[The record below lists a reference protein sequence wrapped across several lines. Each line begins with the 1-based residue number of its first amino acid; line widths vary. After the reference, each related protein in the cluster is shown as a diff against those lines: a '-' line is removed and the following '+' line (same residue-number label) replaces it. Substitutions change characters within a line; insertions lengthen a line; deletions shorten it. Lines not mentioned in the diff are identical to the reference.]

1 MFPHGAIKHLRWAAG
16 TLYFSRT
23 FLSGSALDGPVLG
36 VGQRPTFFYT
46 RTARQDGIVRQD
58 ISLLGGMNVIGIPRS
73 MEQLAEIEHL
83 IAPSVE
89 AAGYDIVRVQFM
101 GGDRHTLQIMAERKD
116 RRPVTVDDCADIS
129 RLISAVLDVEDAVPE
144 SYVLEVSSPGIDRP
158 LVRIE
163 DYARFA
169 GFEARVETSRP
180 VDGRRRFRGRLK
192 GVTAGN
198 ILMTQDDEDAEIPF
212 AEIRRGTLV
221 LTDDLIA
228 ASLNEP
234 NG

>member
-1 MFPHGAIKHLRWAAG
+1 M
-16 TLYFSRT
+16 S
-23 FLSGSALDGPVLG
+23 LS
-36 VGQRPTFFYT
+36 
-46 RTARQDGIVRQD
+46 
-58 ISLLGGMNVIGIPRS
+58 GGMNVIGIRRS
-73 MEQLAEIEHL
+73 MDQTAEIEHL
-83 IAPSVE
+83 IAPSVA

-101 GGDRHTLQIMAERKD
+101 GGNGQTLQVMAERKD

-129 RLISAVLDVEDAVPE
+129 RLVSAVLDVEDAIPG

-169 GFEARVETSRP
+169 GFEAKIETSRP

-198 ILMTQDDEDAEIPF
+198 ILITHDDQDAEIPF
-212 AEIRRGTLV
+212 AEIRRGALV

>member
-1 MFPHGAIKHLRWAAG
+1 
-16 TLYFSRT
+16 
-23 FLSGSALDGPVLG
+23 
-36 VGQRPTFFYT
+36 
-46 RTARQDGIVRQD
+46 
-58 ISLLGGMNVIGIPRS
+58 MNVIGIRRS
-73 MEQLAEIEHL
+73 MVQTAEIERL

-89 AAGYDIVRVQFM
+89 AVGYDIVRVQFM
-101 GGDRHTLQIMAERKD
+101 GDNGQTLQVMAERKD
-116 RRPVTVDDCADIS
+116 RRPVTVSDCADIS
-129 RLISAVLDVEDAVPE
+129 RLISAVLDVEDSVTE

-180 VDGRRRFRGRLK
+180 VGGRRRFRGRLK

-212 AEIRRGTLV
+212 AEIRRGALV

-228 ASLNEP
+228 ASLSEP

>member
-1 MFPHGAIKHLRWAAG
+1 
-16 TLYFSRT
+16 
-23 FLSGSALDGPVLG
+23 
-36 VGQRPTFFYT
+36 
-46 RTARQDGIVRQD
+46 
-58 ISLLGGMNVIGIPRS
+58 MNVIGISGS
-73 MEQLAEIEHL
+73 MDQTAEIEHL
-83 IAPSVE
+83 ITPSIE
-89 AAGYDIVRVQFM
+89 AAGYDVVRVQFM

-129 RLISAVLDVEDAVPE
+129 RLVSAILDVEDPVSDA
-144 SYVLEVSSPGIDRP
+144 YVLEVSSPGIDRP

-169 GFEARVETSRP
+169 GFEAKVETNRP

-192 GVTAGN
+192 GVAAGN
-198 ILMTQDDEDAEIPF
+198 ILMLQDNRDAEIPF
-212 AEIRRGTLV
+212 AEIRRGVLV

-228 ASLNEP
+228 ASHNNS

>member
-1 MFPHGAIKHLRWAAG
+1 M
-16 TLYFSRT
+16 
-23 FLSGSALDGPVLG
+23 DGPILG

-46 RTARQDGIVRQD
+46 GIARQDL
-58 ISLLGGMNVIGIPRS
+58 SPLGGMDVIGIRRG
-73 MEQLAEIEHL
+73 MDQTAEIEHL
-83 IAPSVE
+83 IAPSVA

-101 GGDRHTLQIMAERKD
+101 GDNGRTLQVMAERKD
-116 RRPVTVDDCADIS
+116 RRPLKVGDCADIS

-169 GFEARVETSRP
+169 GFEAKVETSRP

-192 GVTAGN
+192 GVAAGS
-198 ILMTQDDEDAEIPF
+198 IVITQDGADAEIPF
-212 AEIRRGTLV
+212 AEIRRGALV